1 MSGGSRAEEDGAA
14 LGEGAGGGGTSGRGG
29 AAAEPSGRLRAG
41 VDAVLSVE
49 VGWIGPS
56 DFGGPSH
63 PGSERNIPL
72 QGPSHPT
79 HLSTKHL

>member
-1 MSGGSRAEEDGAA
+1 MRDERPWRRRGRAEREA
-14 LGEGAGGGGTSGRGG
+14 
-29 AAAEPSGRLRAG
+29 AG

-49 VGWIGPS
+49 VGWIGPA
-56 DFGGPSH
+56 DFGGPSRH
-63 PGSERNIPL
+63 GSKRNIPL